1 MTGFG
6 HFPPGNALNFFSVI
20 FEKRDVP
27 IKSHGIGRHDIIR
40 YGYFNLKGK
49 AVLIMGNVSELIG
62 AALVGVACTL
72 GLVAFMSRKRGHDEE
87 IEQNKG
93 GMVVLAG
100 ELVDMAYDK
109 EKGLT
114 RVDVR
119 DSKGVTQTGF
129 STLSVG
135 QLASLYAGKGW
146 VQIPTCRL

>member
-1 MTGFG
+1 
-6 HFPPGNALNFFSVI
+6 
-20 FEKRDVP
+20 
-27 IKSHGIGRHDIIR
+27 
-40 YGYFNLKGK
+40 
-49 AVLIMGNVSELIG
+49 MGNVSELIG

-135 QLASLYAGKGW
+135 QLAPLYAGKGW